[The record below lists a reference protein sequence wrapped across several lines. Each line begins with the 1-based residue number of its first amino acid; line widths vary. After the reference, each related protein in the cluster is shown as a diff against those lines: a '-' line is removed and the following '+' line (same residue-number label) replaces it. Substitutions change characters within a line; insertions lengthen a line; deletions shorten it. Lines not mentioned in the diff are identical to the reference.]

1 MVNVDT
7 LQQLIDSLEEALSRL
22 ESAYH
27 SQDKDYVNRLRV
39 VICVVPKDMRA
50 VGGGSGC
57 VQT

>member
-39 VICVVPKDMRA
+39 FIYDVQKQISA
-50 VGGGSGC
+50 LLGG
-57 VQT
+57 